1 MWGMKLEHLL
11 TLTKIMMALIS
22 FLFLRT
28 SSALWSPKCKT
39 SMQGA
44 SFGSCTSLQ
53 TDKHRQPRLL
63 KLCATNCFQ
72 ANPAARV
79 PFQMCL
85 HHQCLPLHRHQCHLL
100 RQHQLLRHCTSVR
113 VVSAFLPAPVC
124 PRTHVMQF
132 VVLWQFDQLISSFP
146 ARTRVLCD
154 VSDGLDI
161 RNL

>member
-1 MWGMKLEHLL
+1 MGTKLQALLPMWGMKLEHLL
-11 TLTKIMMALIS
+11 TLTKIMMALTS

-44 SFGSCTSLQ
+44 SFGSCTNLQ
-53 TDKHRQPRLL
+53 TDKHRQPKLL
-63 KLCATNCFQ
+63 KFSATNCFQ
-72 ANPAARV
+72 ASPAVRV

-113 VVSAFLPAPVC
+113 VVSVLASTGVSKDTCDAICGPVA
-124 PRTHVMQF
+124 
-132 VVLWQFDQLISSFP
+132 I
-146 ARTRVLCD
+146 
-154 VSDGLDI
+154 
-161 RNL
+161 